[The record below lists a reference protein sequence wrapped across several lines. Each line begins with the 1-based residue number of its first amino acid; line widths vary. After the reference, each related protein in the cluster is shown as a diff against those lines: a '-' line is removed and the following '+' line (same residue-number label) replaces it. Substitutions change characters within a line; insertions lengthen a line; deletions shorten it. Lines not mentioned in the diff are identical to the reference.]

1 MSSEAAVPA
10 CRAFPFSVYRDPEGG
25 VERDLMPSRLVAAL
39 QSGGELWVDIEATA
53 RHQHALLEKV
63 FHFHPLAVEDTLT
76 PKTRVKLEEYPDYL
90 FLVVPGVRFDDATPD
105 PYDIET
111 SNLYC
116 FLGHNYLVTVHS
128 GPSRAVAEVQER
140 MERSPELLARGVEMM
155 LHGVVDATV
164 DHYLPMVDQV
174 DVIVDALEERVF
186 GKHDT
191 RSIEE
196 VFRVRRLIV
205 QLRRHLAP
213 LREVLSA
220 LTNRPH
226 PCITPAT
233 QVYFRDVYDHT
244 IRIVESVEAFRD
256 LLATVLDIHLTQASN
271 QMNQVMKSLSIVATI
286 SLPLVVLA
294 GVFGMNF
301 DALPLIHHPWGFAW
315 AIGLMAALAGAMFWV
330 LRKRRWV

>member
-1 MSSEAAVPA
+1 MSMEASVPVSDSV
-10 CRAFPFSVYRDPEGG
+10 PFSVYRDPEGRL
-25 VERDLMPSRLVAAL
+25 ERDLMPSRLVAAL
-39 QSGGELWVDIEATA
+39 ETPGQLWVDIEATA

-63 FHFHPLAVEDTLT
+63 FHFHPLAIEDTLT
-76 PKTRVKLEEYPDYL
+76 PKTRVKLEEYPEYL
-90 FLVVPGVRFDDATPD
+90 FLVVPGVRFDAATPD

-111 SNLYC
+111 TNLYG

-128 GPSRAVAEVQER
+128 GPSLEVAEVQER
-140 MERSPELLARGVEMM
+140 IERSPELLSRGVEMV

-174 DVIVDALEERVF
+174 DVIVDELEERVF
-186 GKHDT
+186 GRHDA
-191 RSIEE
+191 RSIED
-196 VFRVRRLIV
+196 VFKVRRLIV
-205 QLRRHLAP
+205 QLRRQLSP
-213 LREVLSA
+213 LREVLNT

-244 IRIVESVEAFRD
+244 MRIVESVEAFRD

-271 QMNQVMKSLSIVATI
+271 QMNQVMKSLSVVATI

-301 DALPLIHHPWGFAW
+301 ESLPLIHHPWGFAW
-315 AIGLMAALAGAMFWV
+315 AIGLMAALAGAMFWI
-330 LRKRRWV
+330 LRRRGWV